1 MSSILDKMQ
10 ASFGDMQQ
18 HMKQTFDKLSSAQ
31 LEGFSEDRT
40 VKVIMTATY
49 EYVDMELTEKAL
61 FGGLDKLKQRI
72 AEAMRDVTQRVKD
85 ATQSQ
90 TASLLENVELP
101 EELRN
106 LQQQTKPAVIEHNE
120 EGGSAAA
127 S

>member
-18 HMKQTFDKLSSAQ
+18 HMKQTFDKLSSTQ